1 VSTAAIVVS
10 LIAAFGSLVLVS
22 RGLGG
27 VPRPQLLRYALIWGA
42 IILGLVLVLRLAGA

>member
-1 VSTAAIVVS
+1 MSTTAIIVS
-10 LIAAFGSLVLVS
+10 LIAAVGSLILVS

-27 VPRPQLLRYALIWGA
+27 VPRPQLVRYALIWGV